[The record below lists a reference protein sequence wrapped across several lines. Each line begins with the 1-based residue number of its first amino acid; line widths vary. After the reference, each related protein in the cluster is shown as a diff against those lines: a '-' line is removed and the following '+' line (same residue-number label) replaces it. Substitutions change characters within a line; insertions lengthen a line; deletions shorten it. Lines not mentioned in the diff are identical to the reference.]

1 MNRVRI
7 LGIGSPSGDDQAGW
21 LTVDALA
28 DCGVRGNHGLAIDK
42 LDRPGASL
50 IGLLDNTD
58 WVILV
63 DAMQSGDRPGRVKR
77 FDQDAWPDYTHGL
90 SSHGLGVLDALSLAR
105 ALGKLPPRVDL
116 YGIEIGLA
124 YPGERASAEIRDAA
138 RHLAGHIAADL
149 AAFVSGGIA
158 PILNAI

>member
-28 DCGVRGNHGLAIDK
+28 ACGVTADRDIAIEK

-50 IGLLDNTD
+50 IGLLEHAD
-58 WVILV
+58 WVILL
-63 DAMQSGDRPGRVKR
+63 DAMQSGDRPGRIKR
-77 FDQDAWPDYTHGL
+77 FDQDAWPGYTHGL

-105 ALGKLPPRVDL
+105 AFGILPPRLDL
-116 YGIEIGLA
+116 YGIEITLA
-124 YPGERASAEIRDAA
+124 CPGDEASDDIQAAA
-138 RHLAGHIAADL
+138 RHLARHIAADL
-149 AAFVSGGIA
+149 AAASR
-158 PILNAI
+158 

>member
-1 MNRVRI
+1 MSKVRI

-28 DCGVRGNHGLAIDK
+28 AYGVQGEHELAIDK

-50 IGLLDNTD
+50 IGLLEQAD

-63 DAMQSGDRPGRVKR
+63 DAMQSGDRPGRIKR
-77 FDQDAWPDYTHGL
+77 FDQDAWPGYTHGL

-105 ALGKLPPRVDL
+105 AFGILPLRLDL
-116 YGIEIGLA
+116 YGIEIALA
-124 YPGERASAEIRDAA
+124 FPGDEAGDDIQAAA
-138 RHLAGHIAADL
+138 RHLARHIAADL
-149 AAFVSGGIA
+149 AAASR
-158 PILNAI
+158 